1 MLLRGLSQNIIPDI
15 VIRGN
20 KEYSTVLPIAAIPV
34 IELMMS
40 AHTIVNITAPCAVA
54 CAMKIANP
62 ESAASEAEKAA
73 YITAAIPGT
82 RSRARKVGEFALQM
96 MNEN

>member
-20 KEYSTVLPIAAIPV
+20 REYAGVLPLAVMPV

-54 CAMKIANP
+54 CAMKITDP

-73 YITAAIPGT
+73 YITAAIPGA
-82 RSRARKVGEFALQM
+82 RSRARKVRRARTAIYE
-96 MNEN
+96 